1 MQLEMTPELAELRA
15 ALRRFTTEVL
25 EPLAL
30 EIDQT
35 GEVPARAWDV
45 MRAQGYLGMRMP
57 AQYGGGDVDL
67 STYCLA
73 LEEFSRSHRV
83 FTLMLDATSGLNP
96 IAIAKFGTP
105 LQQEQYLHGLCT
117 GRLLASFAL
126 TEPGAGSDAQAIST
140 KAEKTLTGWRLNGR
154 KHYIS
159 GAHQADVLLVMAVN
173 DSEKR
178 SRGGISAFLVD
189 QGTPG
194 LTVTRVDT
202 TIGSDPIK
210 ICELTFED

>member
-1 MQLEMTPELAELRA
+1 MQLEITPELAELRA

-35 GEVPARAWDV
+35 GEVPTRAWDV

-57 AQYGGGDVDL
+57 AQFGGGDVDL
-67 STYCLA
+67 STYWLA
-73 LEEFSRSHRV
+73 LEEFSRSHRI

-105 LQQEQYLHGLCT
+105 AQQERYLNGLCS

-140 KAEKTLTGWRLNGR
+140 KAEKTLTGWR
-154 KHYIS
+154 
-159 GAHQADVLLVMAVN
+159 
-173 DSEKR
+173 
-178 SRGGISAFLVD
+178 
-189 QGTPG
+189 
-194 LTVTRVDT
+194 
-202 TIGSDPIK
+202 
-210 ICELTFED
+210 

>member
-1 MQLEMTPELAELRA
+1 MQLEITPELAELRA

-35 GEVPARAWDV
+35 GEVPTMAWDI

-57 AQYGGGDVDL
+57 AQFGGGDVDL

-73 LEEFSRSHRV
+73 LEEFSRSHRI

-105 LQQEQYLHGLCT
+105 GLTPNVPPITRVLNLVTQHEESYRQQDLQMIDIA
-117 GRLLASFAL
+117 RRLASIEERQMHGQDL
-126 TEPGAGSDAQAIST
+126 LGS
-140 KAEKTLTGWRLNGR
+140 L
-154 KHYIS
+154 
-159 GAHQADVLLVMAVN
+159 
-173 DSEKR
+173 
-178 SRGGISAFLVD
+178 
-189 QGTPG
+189 
-194 LTVTRVDT
+194 RVSC
-202 TIGSDPIK
+202 I
-210 ICELTFED
+210 